1 MSHDNNPDVS
11 YSSDSQ
17 PQRRTASYLQ
27 GARGETGD
35 RGQEVDAPKGSNS
48 KARIKITWKEDRSLH
63 HGQAERGPNKAAAS
77 PLVQPSGSQDRV
89 ARPKL
94 DVPRVER
101 RQTQRVDASAAGPA
115 RARARDQQEQEKPW
129 EPPTRKEFEE
139 ICKRMRT
146 AEAAGDKR
154 KRERDQAQSKAE
166 AFFNQNKKLT
176 GDLEDARAQIGRLTE
191 DLQRASQAEEALQ
204 AVARAADTRARK
216 AEAEVQ
222 AAEERAAA
230 SEQEVERVST
240 NYSNLRRLN
249 ASLET
254 QMVTTGGG

>member
-1 MSHDNNPDVS
+1 M
-11 YSSDSQ
+11 
-17 PQRRTASYLQ
+17 
-27 GARGETGD
+27 
-35 RGQEVDAPKGSNS
+35 
-48 KARIKITWKEDRSLH
+48 
-63 HGQAERGPNKAAAS
+63 
-77 PLVQPSGSQDRV
+77 

-191 DLQRASQAEEALQ
+191 DLQRASQAEEAQQ

-254 QMVTTGGG
+254 QMVTTGGRLVTATREIAALTDALRRAHQAARLADSGQQEDATAAAAAAQADIQLTIVPPSAEDAPSRTTTN